1 MKLKYR
7 IQKTVALILLIL
19 TLALAITSCKGRPLS
34 QTELAST
41 EVGRIGEYSVL
52 YEELYFLANNYKTG
66 LEDDYKNDAEGLKKA
81 VWDSVKSNITE
92 NYAILEL
99 CKSEGLIY
107 DEKALRKEVDNAIEL
122 DIEASFDG
130 SRKDFFESQ
139 RAVGLTDHYVRFI
152 TGVNLLYSEYAAK
165 LKESDSFPRTDTELV
180 NYISENFVHTWH
192 IAVFVND
199 GEDRDEK
206 LAKLREAQDLLNN
219 GTSMYELIGSKYN
232 EDATPDYLSDAY
244 GYYFP
249 RGIMDEKYEEA
260 AFTMAVG
267 DNMIVETMAQNSIGD
282 YVECFYLVERL
293 STTTQASK
301 DEIRKNLAT
310 LSKMVADAMIYDK
323 KEQIQKNL
331 SFEPNDFARSL
342 DITALEPAESGID
355 YQMIITVVASI
366 ISCAIAIVLI
376 ILVRRTRMKKFQNS
390 IAKNNKRS

>member
-41 EVGRIGEYSVL
+41 EVGRVGEYSVL

-199 GEDRDEK
+199 GGDRDEK

-232 EDATPDYLSDAY
+232 EDATP
-244 GYYFP
+244 
-249 RGIMDEKYEEA
+249 EENRA
-260 AFTMAVG
+260 AMEERIAATKTTSVTYAAHDSTFDGKKIQSGQMLG
-267 DNMIVETMAQNSIGD
+267 
-282 YVECFYLVERL
+282 LVENKVKYVTDTREECL
-293 STTTQASK
+293 
-301 DEIRKNLAT
+301 RN
-310 LSKMVADAMIYDK
+310 VADAVK
-323 KEQIQKNL
+323 K
-331 SFEPNDFARSL
+331 SS
-342 DITALEPAESGID
+342 
-355 YQMIITVVASI
+355 IITVYYGEDVTAEEAEKAVEILTECVNPYAEITLIDGGQPVYAYI
-366 ISCAIAIVLI
+366 ISGEDE
-376 ILVRRTRMKKFQNS
+376 
-390 IAKNNKRS
+390 

>member
-41 EVGRIGEYSVL
+41 EVGRVGEYSVL

>member
-41 EVGRIGEYSVL
+41 EVGRVGEYSVL

-310 LSKMVADAMIYDK
+310 LSEMVADAMIYDK

>member
-41 EVGRIGEYSVL
+41 EVGRVGEYSVL

-99 CKSEGLIY
+99 CKIEGLIY